1 MDYHVAFRNPKF
13 SVLHGIKAV
22 AEKGASRNRFW
33 AFLRAGVDAGQIQDY
48 RQKLQQCLGTFGAST
63 VPRRV
68 GEAPTQHLN

>member
-1 MDYHVAFRNPKF
+1 V
-13 SVLHGIKAV
+13 I

-63 VPRRV
+63 VPRR
-68 GEAPTQHLN
+68 GRCANTALELTFLL